1 MDGVHDQHRRKHAA
15 YHYHSTLT
23 YTNIYHAFADQRF
36 HQQVLLFVLT
46 RVGCDG
52 SIYVSRSRL
61 VVGLVYGTSFLDK
74 KTVTID
80 NTNF

>member
-1 MDGVHDQHRRKHAA
+1 MLHIITTA
-15 YHYHSTLT
+15 HSHIRT
-23 YTNIYHAFADQRF
+23 YHAFADQRF
-36 HQQVLLFVLT
+36 HQQVLLFFLLFVAA
-46 RVGCDG
+46 DG

-61 VVGLVYGTSFLDK
+61 VVGLVYGTSSLDK